1 MEFIKKST
9 RKSRYR
15 ILLFA
20 GLSGSQIVLNIIMV
34 LLTLSILIMGLNIR
48 KIEKFEK

>member
-1 MEFIKKST
+1 M
-9 RKSRYR
+9 
-15 ILLFA
+15 LLLA
-20 GLSGSQIVLNIIMV
+20 GVTGNQIILNIVMA